1 MNDDDQRTV
10 AVWVFFAVG
19 FVALAVFLATQGDLS
34 PGVAALYWATVG
46 LLTLLGIVAPPWA
59 PFVD

>member
-10 AVWVFFAVG
+10 AVWALFVLSFVG
-19 FVALAVFLATQGDLS
+19 LAGFLATQGDLS
-34 PGVAALYWATVG
+34 PGVAVLYWVTVG
-46 LLTLLGIVAPPWA
+46 LLTLLGIVSPPWA